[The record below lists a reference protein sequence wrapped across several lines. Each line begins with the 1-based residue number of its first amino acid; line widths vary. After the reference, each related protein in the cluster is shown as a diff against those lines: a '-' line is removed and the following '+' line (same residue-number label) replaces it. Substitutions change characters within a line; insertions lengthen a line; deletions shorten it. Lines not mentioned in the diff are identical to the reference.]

1 MNKYYKLT
9 EETPA
14 YYAAVILNPGYKW
27 QYFEKIWDDTPG
39 WTRVAKNQ
47 VRKLWKSESS
57 LHISSTYSTVN

>member
-39 WTRVAKNQ
+39 WTRVAKN
-47 VRKLWKSESS
+47 
-57 LHISSTYSTVN
+57 